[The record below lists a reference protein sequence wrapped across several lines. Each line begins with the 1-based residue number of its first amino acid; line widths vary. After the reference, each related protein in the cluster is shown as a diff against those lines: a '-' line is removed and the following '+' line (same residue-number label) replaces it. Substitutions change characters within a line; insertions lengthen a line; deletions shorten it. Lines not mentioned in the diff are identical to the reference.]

1 MTTTKTLANLA
12 KAQDG
17 TVTIDARLVKA
28 LNERRKAYRAY
39 KRARSEYMSYV
50 VSHNDWSDDP
60 RMAEAAQKARDAWAV
75 YEWSDIKV
83 TTETGR
89 NFDEYTHKP

>member
-1 MTTTKTLANLA
+1 MTTTKTSANLA
-12 KAQDG
+12 EIQDG
-17 TVTIDARLVKA
+17 AVILNRRLVKA
-28 LNERRKAYRAY
+28 LNRRSKAYRAY

-60 RMAEAAQKARDAWAV
+60 RMAEAAQKAKDAWAV